1 MKMLSKIKAFC
12 IQRTMWIFLL
22 VVTLVSVWLMLGKM
36 KGDRWC
42 FAVYMD
48 GRGYYAQ
55 LPALLIFDDPNYNF
69 YSSNSAVPSD
79 SPDFLNIVEGK
90 PVNKYFCGEPF
101 LQLPF
106 FATGHLIA
114 KASGYKTNGY
124 SQPYFYCFAIG
135 ALFYFL
141 LGLFF
146 LWKLLE
152 KFLFRK
158 RVILFVCLCY
168 AFGTNLFHYAIYEP
182 SMSHIYSFAAITAF
196 LYSLRSFFL
205 SPSRKTILL
214 AAISLGIV
222 ALLRPVNLVVVLA
235 FPVMAGDWKNV
246 KAGFSWIRKNIFFF
260 LLAILAF
267 LLVCSVQLCIYN
279 WETKHFFIWSYQ
291 NEGFDFSHPHF
302 FGTLFSFEKGL
313 FIYMPLT
320 FISLFGFLVIARRSR
335 YLLLSFLPLIAMIVW
350 IVSAW
355 HEWRYGYSFGL
366 RAYVD
371 YYALVALPMA
381 FLIDYAFSKK
391 VLFAFVSL
399 VCTLLITLYCIQE
412 YQFTHNIIHPGA
424 MNKKNYWL
432 VFLKTDDKYT
442 DTITL
447 ANRVLESDGDFN
459 DMEGGSEWPGM
470 ETIKKGIA
478 FSGDHASRIDSTS
491 IYSCAFYRNMSDN
504 DVFNSSSHI
513 KATAYIFRNDTTDKG
528 SFVIAQVKDS
538 TIFFLEHYPL
548 PPVKKKGT
556 WQEVSFEELIPKV
569 YSANE
574 HLKVFF
580 EWKSGVVYVDDFKVE
595 VKAQ

>member
-1 MKMLSKIKAFC
+1 MKMLNKIKAFC
-12 IQRTMWIFLL
+12 IQRTVWIFLL
-22 VVTLVSVWLMLGKM
+22 TVVLVSVWLMLGKM
-36 KGDRWC
+36 NGDRWR

-55 LPALLIFDDPNYNF
+55 LPALLIYNDPSCQF
-69 YSSNSAVPSD
+69 YSSQSAALPD
-79 SPDFLNIVEGK
+79 SPDFLNVVEGRS
-90 PVNKYFCGEPF
+90 VNKYFCGEAF

-106 FATGHLIA
+106 FAAGHLIA
-114 KASGYKTNGY
+114 KTCGYTANGY

-135 ALFYFL
+135 AIFYFL

-146 LWKLLE
+146 LWRLLE

-182 SMSHIYSFAAITAF
+182 SMSHIYSFAAVTGF
-196 LYSLRSFFL
+196 LYFLRSFFL
-205 SPSRKTILL
+205 SPSRKAILL
-214 AAISLGIV
+214 SATALGIV
-222 ALLRPVNLVVVLA
+222 ALLRPVNLVVLLA
-235 FPVMAGDWKNV
+235 LPVMAGDWENV
-246 KAGFSWIRKNIFFF
+246 KTGFAWIRKNFSFF
-260 LLAILAF
+260 LFSILAF
-267 LLVCSVQLCIYN
+267 LLVCSVQLWIYY
-279 WETKHFFIWSYQ
+279 WETGHFFIWSYQ

-313 FIYMPLT
+313 FIYMPLI

-335 YLLLSFLPLIAMIVW
+335 YLLVSFLPLIAMIVW

-371 YYALVALPMA
+371 YYALAALSMA
-381 FLIDYAFSKK
+381 FLVDYVLSKK
-391 VLFAFVSL
+391 ILFVFTSL
-399 VCTLLITLYCIQE
+399 VCLMLVTLYGIQE
-412 YQFTHNIIHPGA
+412 YQFTHSIIHPGA

-432 VFLKTDDKYT
+432 VFLKTSEKYR

-447 ANRVLESDGDFN
+447 ANRSLESDGDFN
-459 DMEGGSEWPGM
+459 DMEGDAEWPGM

-478 FSGDHASRIDSTS
+478 FSGDHASRIDSAS
-491 IYSCAFYRNMSDN
+491 IYSCAFLRNMSDN

-528 SFVIAQVKDS
+528 SFVIAQVRDS

-556 WQEVSFEELIPKV
+556 WQEVSFEELIPQTYRADEV
-569 YSANE
+569 
-574 HLKVFF
+574 LKVFF

-595 VKAQ
+595 VKGR